1 MYAIIECGGKQY
13 RVQEGDMV
21 RVEKMMAEVGS
32 TTVIDKVL
40 LLGDDKGKTVIGT
53 PFVEGAKVSCRILN
67 HDKDKKILVFHYKA
81 KKNIR
86 KRYGHRQPFTSI
98 LIEKIEK
105 VKKTAKKATE
115 PAEPAEPAEQ
125 AEA

>member
-13 RVQEGDMV
+13 KVQEGDV
-21 RVEKMMAEVGS
+21 LKAEKVDTEVGS
-32 TTVIDKVL
+32 TFIIDKVL
-40 LLGDDKGKTVIGT
+40 MLGGDKTVIGT
-53 PFVEGAKVSCRILN
+53 PLVEGVKVTCKVMN
-67 HDKDKKILVFHYKA
+67 QDKDKKILVFHYKA

-105 VKKTAKKATE
+105 VKKTTKKAA
-115 PAEPAEPAEQ
+115 AESAETAEQ
-125 AEA
+125 VEA